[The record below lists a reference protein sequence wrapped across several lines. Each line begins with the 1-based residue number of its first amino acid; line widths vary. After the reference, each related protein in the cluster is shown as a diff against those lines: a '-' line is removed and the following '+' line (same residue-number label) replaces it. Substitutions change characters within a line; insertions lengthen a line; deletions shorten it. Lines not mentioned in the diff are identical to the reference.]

1 MSNDLRT
8 EFIKAATWHGTLEEA
23 ERILAAHP
31 ALAASDIH
39 TAAITG
45 NADAVVR
52 FLADD
57 PANASAVSAP
67 YGGNALVYLALSKY
81 LRLHKSRSENFLRA
95 AKALLDAGADP
106 NSGFW
111 TTGQYPEFETAL
123 YSAAGV
129 AHHGA
134 LTKLLLEYGADPND
148 PEAAYHSP
156 ETTDNTAL
164 KALVETGKLTEES
177 LIIMLVRKHDWHD
190 YEGAKYLLEQ
200 GADPNGERARG
211 WYPLHHALERVNGL
225 AMIKLLLEHNANPF
239 LEMEG
244 LTAIARAAREGRH
257 DVLKLFAEKGI
268 AVELDGVDKLIAACA
283 LGDGESVQRIIEQSP
298 SLLPELLAVS
308 DTLLARCC
316 ICNNEKGVAQL
327 LALGVDVN
335 TPYKNGDGYF
345 GIPAGSLPIHV
356 AAWMCS
362 PAVMQLLLAKGCLA
376 DVPDKN
382 GLTPLALA
390 VKACVDSW
398 WTEYCSPGSVKALLD
413 AGASVRE
420 IPFPSGNAAID
431 ILLENARNQ

>member
-8 EFIKAATWHGTLEEA
+8 EFIKAATWHGSLEAA
-23 ERILAAHP
+23 ERILAVHP
-31 ALAASDIH
+31 ELATADIF

-45 NADAVVR
+45 NADAVLC
-52 FLADD
+52 FLAED
-57 PANASAVSAP
+57 PANATAVAAP
-67 YGGNALVYLALSKY
+67 YGGNALVYLGLSKY
-81 LRLHKSRSENFLRA
+81 LRLDKSRSENFLRA

-123 YSAAGV
+123 YGAAGV

-134 LTKLLLEYGADPND
+134 LTKLLLAYGADPND
-148 PEAAYHSP
+148 PEAAYHAP

-190 YEGAKYLLEQ
+190 YEGAKYLLEH
-200 GADPNGERARG
+200 GANPNGERARG

-225 AMIKLLLEHNANPF
+225 AMIRLLLDHNADP
-239 LEMEG
+239 LMEQDG
-244 LTAIARAAREGRH
+244 LTATARAAREGRH

-268 AVELDGVDKLIAACA
+268 AVELHGVDKLIAACA
-283 LGDGESVQRIIEQSP
+283 LGDGEAVQRILQQSP
-298 SLLPELLAVS
+298 SLLPELLAMS

-327 LALGVDVN
+327 LALGVEVN
-335 TPYKNGDGYF
+335 TPYKSGDGYF

-362 PAVMQLLLAKGCLA
+362 PAVVHLLLAKGCLV
-376 DVPDKN
+376 DEPDPN
-382 GLTPLALA
+382 GLTPLTLA
-390 VKACVDSW
+390 VKACMDSW
-398 WTEYCSPGSVKALLD
+398 WMEYCSPQSVKALLD
-413 AGASVRE
+413 AGASANG

-431 ILLENARNQ
+431 ILLGNARDQ